1 MEILRWKKSN
11 NLYSFQL
18 ILSVTNKVS
27 LYEYFQFDSY
37 WNFEQILNDLEIY
50 NYDNLITVYI
60 C

>member
-50 NYDNLITVYI
+50 NYDNLITV
-60 C
+60 